1 MTLQEE
7 AVSRYHKLL
16 DSPTYKDLA
25 WVQEIQEKMTASH
38 LVGAGKPVC
47 PVLRPHL
54 IPRRQFDTLVKAEG
68 AIQSSIHRIYDMAV
82 ANPAVM
88 ARLDLLPAEKMLA
101 GINPHYSQLTVASR
115 AGVSSGASPTFL
127 DFYTGGPDGVA
138 YGDALAGIFLDA
150 KPVKEWRKKYKLTR
164 WNGVKRLLHAALT
177 AYKESGK
184 KKFPRIAFVEF
195 RAPFSTGPAS
205 EYLLLAEQFR
215 QAGYPTEVVTPD
227 QLEYHNGVLSR
238 GDFGIEIVFR
248 LISAQEFLM
257 RFDLSHPLLR
267 AYRDGAIVMVNSFKT
282 EMLQKRTMMSLLTDE
297 LINAKFPAAERDAIQ
312 EYIPWTRLV
321 KNGKTKHKRKTIDL
335 AEYVLSHRDKLVL
348 KPNDVGTDLHSFRGW
363 EMDDASWER
372 ALKSAMRNPY
382 VVQERITSPTAT
394 FPVYQFGQS
403 SMKEMAITLSPH
415 TFLGKVESCTAT
427 VRETGSAYSM
437 VSGQA
442 PTFILEGSGK

>member
-16 DSPTYKDLA
+16 DSPAYKDLA
-25 WVQEIQEKMTASH
+25 WVQELQEQMAASH
-38 LVGAGKPVC
+38 LISAGKPVC

-54 IPRRQFDTLVKAEG
+54 VPRRQYDALVKAES
-68 AIQSSIHRIYDMAV
+68 AIQSAVHSIHRLAN
-82 ANPAVM
+82 ANPAIM

-101 GINPHYSQLTVASR
+101 GIDPHYSPLTVASR
-115 AGVSSGASPTFL
+115 ARVSGSAAGTFL
-127 DFYTGGPDGVA
+127 DFYTGNPQGVA
-138 YGDALAGIFLDA
+138 YGDALAGIFMDA

-164 WNGVKRLLHAALT
+164 WNGVKKLLNAVLG

-227 QLEYHNGVLSR
+227 QLEYRNGVLSR
-238 GDFGIEIVFR
+238 GDFGIEIVYR

-282 EMLQKRTMMSLLTDE
+282 ELLQKRALFSLLTDE
-297 LINAKFPAAERDAIQ
+297 NITAKFPAAERNAIL
-312 EYIPWTRLV
+312 EHIPWTRMV
-321 KNGKTKHKRKTIDL
+321 KEGRTKHKRKTIDL
-335 AEYVLSHRDKLVL
+335 TEYVLSHREKLVL

-363 EMDDASWER
+363 EMDDAAWER

-382 VVQERITSPTAT
+382 VVQERVAAPTEP

-403 SMKEMAITLSPH
+403 SIKEMSVALSPH
-415 TFLGKVESCTAT
+415 SFLGKVESCTAT
-427 VRETGSAYSM
+427 VTESGSAYSM
-437 VSGQA
+437 LSGQA
-442 PTFILEGSGK
+442 PTFILEGQGR